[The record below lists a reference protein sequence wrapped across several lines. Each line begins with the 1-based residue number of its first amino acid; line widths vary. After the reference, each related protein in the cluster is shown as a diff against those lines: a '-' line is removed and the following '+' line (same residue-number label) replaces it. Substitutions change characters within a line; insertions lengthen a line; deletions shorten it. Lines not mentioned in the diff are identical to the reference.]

1 MNDIIVIGGGISGLY
16 TAYKLS
22 YQYPK
27 MNIKIIEKGDRLG
40 GRIHTYKDANFQ
52 IEAGAGR
59 ISSKNVTLLALLKE
73 LNLDKYLVPIVNDF
87 QIVDIKQPGVIQ
99 KSNIFTYLKI
109 ILSNV
114 TEDKET
120 LQNITFIDY
129 IKMKLSVSETKYLL
143 DFFGYTSEL
152 TVMNAADSID
162 VMKTYFSKGSKY
174 FILSGGLSQIVDS
187 LTEILQARQVKITK
201 KTEVTNV
208 VFDSINRVFDITT
221 KNKKKERS
229 KYCFCAV
236 TKDFLDSIRI
246 FQPIYKY
253 LKYIET
259 KPLCRIYAKYDR
271 VWFKGLTKITTNSPL
286 KYIIPIDET
295 QGIIMISYTDEKHA
309 LYWKNLYDKEGSRVL
324 KRTIQGYIKQ
334 MFDIDTPLPK
344 ALKMFFW
351 ERGAAYF
358 TKGFDSSTMTKAIM
372 VPNPE
377 MPLYVCGENYSE
389 NNTAWIEGG
398 LNTSTYVMKQHQK
411 FMKSEKAFDL

>member
-22 YQYPK
+22 YQYPNL
-27 MNIKIIEKGDRLG
+27 NIKLIEKSNRLG

-59 ISSKNVTLLALLKE
+59 ISSKNVTLVGLLKE
-73 LNLDKYLVPIVNDF
+73 LNLEQNLLPIVNDF
-87 QIVDIKQPGVIQ
+87 QIVDIKRPGQIQ
-99 KSNIFTYLKI
+99 KSNVYTYLKI
-109 ILSNV
+109 VLSNV

-129 IKMKLSVSETKYLL
+129 IKMKLSASETKYLL
-143 DFFGYTSEL
+143 NFFGYTSEL

-162 VMKTYFSKGSKY
+162 IMKTYFSKGSKY
-174 FILSGGLSQIVDS
+174 FILSGGLSQIVKS
-187 LTEILQARQVKITK
+187 LTEILESRGVKITK
-201 KTEVTNV
+201 RSEVTNV
-208 VFDSINRVFDITT
+208 TFDSTDRFFTITT
-221 KNKKKERS
+221 NNNKKELA

-236 TKDFLDSIRI
+236 TKDFLTNIRI

-253 LKYIET
+253 LHYIKT
-259 KPLCRIYAKYDR
+259 KPHCRIYAKYDR
-271 VWFKGLTKITTNSPL
+271 VWFKGLTKITTNNPL
-286 KYIIPIDET
+286 KYIIPINET
-295 QGIIMISYTDEKHA
+295 EGIIMISYTDESHA
-309 LYWKNLYDKEGSRVL
+309 IYWKNLYDKEGGQVL

-334 MFDIDTPLPK
+334 AFDIDTPLPK
-344 ALKMFFW
+344 ALKMFYW
-351 ERGAAYF
+351 EQGVAYF
-358 TKGFDSSTMTKAIM
+358 AKGFDSSTMTKAIM

-398 LNTSTYVMKQHQK
+398 LNTSTYVMKQYQK
-411 FMKSEKAFDL
+411 FIKSEKSVDV